1 MAQFLENPPVQ
12 AMSLVVP
19 GMPVGSPSMEYQ
31 DKFEPYQIMQI
42 LTRFSKNYSQVNIFP
57 IV

>member
-12 AMSLVVP
+12 AMSLVVL

-31 DKFEPYQIMQI
+31 DKFEPYQIMQRNKDGI
-42 LTRFSKNYSQVNIFP
+42 T
-57 IV
+57 